1 MDISVIIPAYNAE
14 KTIANCLESLSKQAF
29 REKYEIIVVD
39 DGSKDRTRQI
49 AKKFT
54 KVKLLMQNHAGP
66 AKARN
71 LGAKNAKGKIL
82 IFTDSD
88 CVLDKNFIAEIAKPF
103 SNKEIAGVQGRYKCK
118 QRELVARLI
127 HLEIEERYEHMAKQK
142 YIDFIG
148 SYAAAYRKN
157 EFLKAHGFD
166 ASFPMASGED
176 TDLSFRLSAMGKKM
190 VFAPRAIVWHT
201 HPTSFWKYLKVKYF
215 RAFWRALIYKKHK
228 DKIARDSYTS
238 QKLKMQLGLFYLIV
252 LSLIGSAFYGL
263 VAYAALTFFI
273 LFLLST
279 LPFAL
284 WAAKRDL
291 AVGIIVPITTLLRT
305 AAFSIGLVFGT
316 IKVMGMKK

>member
-1 MDISVIIPAYNAE
+1 MDVSVIIPAYNAK
-14 KTIANCLESLSKQAF
+14 KTIANCLDSLSSQNYKG
-29 REKYEIIVVD
+29 KYEIIVVD
-39 DGSKDRTRQI
+39 DGSKDATKQI
-49 AKKFT
+49 AGNFA

-71 LGAKNAKGKIL
+71 LGAKNAKGEIL

-88 CVLDKNFIAEIAKPF
+88 CIADKNFISEMAKPF
-103 SNKEIAGVQGRYKCK
+103 SNREIAGVQGRYKCRQK
-118 QRELVARLI
+118 ELIARLI
-127 HLEIEERYEHMAKQK
+127 HLEIEERYEHMQKQK

-190 VFAPRAIVWHT
+190 VFAQKAIVWHT
-201 HPTSFWKYLKVKYF
+201 HPISLWKYLKVKYF
-215 RAFWRALIYKKHK
+215 RAFWRALIYKKHR
-228 DKIARDSYTS
+228 DKIAGDSYTS
-238 QKLKMQLGLFYLIV
+238 QKMKAQLGLFYLLV
-252 LSLIGSAFYGL
+252 LSLIGSAFYWL
-263 VAYAALTFFI
+263 LAYAALAFFI

-279 LPFAL
+279 VPFAL

-291 AVGIIVPITTLLRT
+291 SVGIIVPITTLLRT
-305 AAFSIGLVFGT
+305 AAFSIGLIAGALR
-316 IKVMGMKK
+316 VMGMRN

>member
-1 MDISVIIPAYNAE
+1 MDVSVIIPAYNAE
-14 KTIANCLESLSKQAF
+14 RAIANCLESLSKQAF
-29 REKYEIIVVD
+29 RGKYEIIVVD
-39 DGSKDRTRQI
+39 DGGKDRTRQI
-49 AKKFT
+49 AGKFP

-88 CVLDKNFIAEIAKPF
+88 CILDRNFIVEMARPF
-103 SNKEIAGVQGRYKCK
+103 SNGKISGVQGRYKCRQK
-118 QRELVARLI
+118 ELIARLI
-127 HLEIEERYEHMAKQK
+127 HLEIEERYEHMQKQK

-166 ASFPMASGED
+166 TSFPMASGED
-176 TDLSFRLSAMGKKM
+176 TDLSFRLSASGKKM

-201 HPTSFWKYLKVKYF
+201 HPTSLWKYLRVKYF
-215 RAFWRALIYKKHK
+215 RAFWRALIYKKHR

-252 LSLIGSAFYGL
+252 LSLIGSAVYGL
-263 VAYAALTFFI
+263 LSYAALAFFI
-273 LFLLST
+273 LFLIST
-279 LPFAL
+279 VPFAI
-284 WAAKRDL
+284 WSGKRDL

-305 AAFSIGLVFGT
+305 AAFSIGLLLGA
-316 IKVMGMKK
+316 IRVMGMKK